1 MDREQQRS
9 WGANRLPP
17 MKFVLAFGVV
27 SGLGDMVYEGA
38 RSVVGPFMAGFGAS
52 AALIGLVTGL
62 GEAMA
67 LVFRLFSGRLS
78 DRTGRQWAISISGY
92 AVTMVA
98 VPMLALAGNVWAAS
112 ALVIAERFGKGLR
125 TPARDTMLAQAG
137 TDLGR
142 GWTFAVHE
150 ALDQA
155 GAFIGPLAIAAF
167 LEVSKGYRDGFAAL
181 AIPGAAALAVL
192 AWLRSRVPTPR
203 DYATRENSKPVNA
216 LELHGFSRRFW
227 QYSAFSAATMAGFAT
242 FAVLAYHLD
251 KAKVVSVPVIPIMY
265 AGAMAMAAIASLVS
279 GRMYDRIGL
288 KGLGVLPFIGAA
300 VPFFAFAG
308 SAAFVWVGALL
319 WGLAMGVHESTM
331 RAAVGDLVTPA
342 RRGAGYGTFTA
353 VYGLAWL
360 AGATLIGLFYDIAVH
375 WAIVFTV
382 AMQALAL
389 LLFLPLLSRRQSRP
403 PMAKG

>member
-27 SGLGDMVYEGA
+27 SGLGDVVYEGA

-308 SAAFVWVGALL
+308 SVAFVWVGTLL

-360 AGATLIGLFYDIAVH
+360 AGAALIGLFYDIAVH

-389 LLFLPLLSRRQSRP
+389 LLFLPLLSRQQSRP
-403 PMAKG
+403 RMAEG

>member
-27 SGLGDMVYEGA
+27 SGLGDVVYEGA

-308 SAAFVWVGALL
+308 SVAFV
-319 WGLAMGVHESTM
+319 
-331 RAAVGDLVTPA
+331 
-342 RRGAGYGTFTA
+342 
-353 VYGLAWL
+353 
-360 AGATLIGLFYDIAVH
+360 
-375 WAIVFTV
+375 
-382 AMQALAL
+382 
-389 LLFLPLLSRRQSRP
+389 
-403 PMAKG
+403 

>member
-1 MDREQQRS
+1 MSREKSGS

-17 MKFVLAFGVV
+17 MKFVLAFGLV
-27 SGLGDMVYEGA
+27 SGLGDVVYEGA

-52 AALIGLVTGL
+52 AALVGLVTGL

-78 DRTGRQWAISISGY
+78 DRTGRQWTISISGY

-98 VPMLALAGNVWAAS
+98 VPLLALAGNVWAVS
-112 ALVIAERFGKGLR
+112 ALVLAERFGKGLR

-150 ALDQA
+150 ALDQV
-155 GAFIGPLAIAAF
+155 GAFIGPLAVAVF
-167 LEVSKGYRDGFAAL
+167 LEFSKGYRDGFAAL
-181 AIPGAAALAVL
+181 AIPGAAALVVL
-192 AWLRSRVPTPR
+192 AWLRRRVPSPR
-203 DYATRENSKPVNA
+203 DYAASENSKA
-216 LELHGFSRRFW
+216 AGTLELRGFPRRFW

-251 KAKVVSVPVIPIMY
+251 RAKVVSPPMIPIMY
-265 AGAMAMAAIASLVS
+265 AAAMAAAAVASLIS
-279 GRMYDRIGL
+279 GRAYDKIGL
-288 KGLGVLPFIGAA
+288 RGLGVLPLLGAA
-300 VPFFAFAG
+300 VPFFAFAK

-319 WGLAMGVHESTM
+319 WGFAMGIHESTM
-331 RAAVGDLVTPA
+331 RAAVGDLVAPT

-360 AGATLIGLFYDIAVH
+360 AGAALIGVFYDVAIH

-382 AMQALAL
+382 VMQALAL
-389 LLFLPLLSRRQSRP
+389 ALFLPLLSRGRGGRERV
-403 PMAKG
+403 A

>member
-1 MDREQQRS
+1 MNPEQERR
-9 WGANRLPP
+9 WGVNRLPP
-17 MKFVLAFGVV
+17 IRFVLAFGVV
-27 SGLGDMVYEGA
+27 SGLGDIVYEGA

-52 AALIGLVTGL
+52 AALVGLVTGL

-98 VPMLALAGNVWAAS
+98 VPLLAVAGNVWAAS

-150 ALDQA
+150 ALDQV
-155 GAFIGPLAIAAF
+155 GAFIGPLAVAAF
-167 LEVSKGYRDGFAAL
+167 LEVSRGYRDGFAAL

-192 AWLRSRVPTPR
+192 AWLRARVPSPR
-203 DYATRENSKPVNA
+203 DYAARENSKPVNT

-251 KAKVVSVPVIPIMY
+251 KAKVVSVPMIPIMY
-265 AGAMAMAAIASLVS
+265 AAAMAMAAIASLVS

-288 KGLGVLPFIGAA
+288 RGLGVLPLLGAA
-300 VPFFAFAG
+300 VPFFAFAQ
-308 SAAFVWVGALL
+308 SAAFVWVGTLL
-319 WGLAMGVHESTM
+319 WGLAMGIHESTM
-331 RAAVGDLVTPA
+331 RAAVGDMVAPE

-360 AGATLIGLFYDIAVH
+360 AGAALTGVFYDMAIH
-375 WAIVFTV
+375 WAIAFNVG
-382 AMQALAL
+382 MQAIAL
-389 LLFLPLLSRRQSRP
+389 LLFLPLLSSRRPGS
-403 PMAKG
+403 AVASE